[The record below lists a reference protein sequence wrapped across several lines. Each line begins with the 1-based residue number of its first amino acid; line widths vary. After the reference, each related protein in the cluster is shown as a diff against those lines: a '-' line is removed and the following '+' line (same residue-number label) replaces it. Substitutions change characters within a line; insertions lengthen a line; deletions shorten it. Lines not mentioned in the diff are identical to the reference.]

1 MIVGTDAINLS
12 LSLMT
17 KGEHE
22 AAFEIVKMFQ
32 GFRVDQN
39 SAEPQN
45 QGNFFIDHA
54 VQIQLVSTALIM
66 RQTDQ
71 ISRLQ

>member
-1 MIVGTDAINLS
+1 MTVGTDAINLS

-32 GFRVDQN
+32 GLRVDQN

>member
-1 MIVGTDAINLS
+1 MTVGTDAINLS

-32 GFRVDQN
+32 GLRVDQN

-54 VQIQLVSTALIM
+54 VQIQLVSTALIV